1 MLDHDIHPLIL
12 CGGNGKR
19 LWPLSRAAMPKQLL
33 ALAGQETLLQAT
45 VRRAAAIPGAQPP
58 LLVCNHEHRFHVT
71 EQLAEIGHEPSAI
84 FLEPVGRNTA
94 PAIAL
99 GALELASRNPDAIML
114 VLPADH
120 VIDDQ
125 DAFTEAVRLGAVAAR
140 AGHLVTFGIVPHV
153 PETGYGYIELGA
165 PVSLGEVSIA
175 RDPEAPTVNH
185 VRSFVEKPD
194 RATAEKYLEEGG
206 YSWNSGMFLFS
217 ASAYLEELQAY
228 HPDILSAVRLAW
240 EGKRSDLGFCRPD
253 DLAFAACPA
262 DSIDYA
268 VMQSTQRAVVV
279 AAQFGWCDV
288 GTWNSLWNIA
298 PKDSDGN
305 AILGDVFASHTHNSY
320 LRAESRLVAV
330 IGLDD
335 VIVVETPDA
344 VLVMHKDRSHEISHA
359 IEHFTQNGRREHM
372 EHLRVYRPW
381 GWYEGIDK
389 GERFQVKRIMV
400 KPNGKLSLQ
409 MHHHRAEHWVVV
421 SGTAKVTLTGEERLI
436 GENQSTYIPV
446 GHLHRLE
453 NPGKIPLHLIEIQSG
468 TYLGEDDIVR
478 FEDTYGRSE

>member
-1 MLDHDIHPLIL
+1 MLDNDIHPLIL

-33 ALAGQETLLQAT
+33 ALTGQETLLQTTA
-45 VRRAAAIPGAQPP
+45 RRAAALPGAQPP
-58 LLVCNHEHRFHVT
+58 MLVCNHEHRFHVQ
-71 EQLAEIGHEPSAI
+71 EQLEAI
-84 FLEPVGRNTA
+84 CHVPAAIYLEPVGRNTA

-99 GALELASRNPDAIML
+99 GALELAAKNPDAIML

-120 VIDDQ
+120 FIDEQETFAD
-125 DAFTEAVRLGAVAAR
+125 AVRQGATAAR
-140 AGHLVTFGIVPHV
+140 AGYLVTFGIVPHS
-153 PETGYGYIELGA
+153 PETGYGYIKLGS
-165 PVSLGEVSIA
+165 PVSPETASIS
-175 RDPEAPTVNH
+175 H
-185 VRSFVEKPD
+185 VLSFIEKPD
-194 RATAEKYLEEGG
+194 RATAETYLAEGG
-206 YSWNSGMFLFS
+206 YNWNSGMFIFS
-217 ASAYLEELQAY
+217 ARAYLEELQAY
-228 HPDILSAVRLAW
+228 RPDILRAVKLAW
-240 EGKRSDLGFCRPD
+240 ENKRSDLGFYRPED
-253 DLAFAACPA
+253 IAFTSCPA

-268 VMQSTQRAVVV
+268 IMQSTQQAVVV

-298 PKDSDGN
+298 PKDLDGN
-305 AILGDVFASHTHNSY
+305 AIHGDIFTSHTRNSY

-344 VLVMHKDRSHEISHA
+344 VLVMHKDRSHEINRA
-359 IEHFTQNGRREHM
+359 LEHFTQNGRREHL
-372 EHLRVYRPW
+372 EHLRIYRPW

-421 SGTAKVTLTGEERLI
+421 SGTAKVTVTGEERLI
-436 GENQSTYIPV
+436 GENQSTYIPI
-446 GHLHRLE
+446 GQHHRLE
-453 NPGKIPLHLIEIQSG
+453 NPGKFPLHLIEIQSG

-478 FEDTYGRSE
+478 FEDTYGRSA